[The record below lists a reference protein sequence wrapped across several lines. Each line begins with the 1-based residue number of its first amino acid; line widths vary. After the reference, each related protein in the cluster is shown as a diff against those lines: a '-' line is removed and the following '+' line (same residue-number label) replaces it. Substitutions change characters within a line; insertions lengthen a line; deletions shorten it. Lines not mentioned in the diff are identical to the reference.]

1 MTLSTL
7 WIGSTTLV
15 SNTTVARSSVSQ
27 EISALLQTYGKVSA
41 VQSGYFVPTQT
52 GNHAFKINTGNGCF
66 LAVNGTALLNLNNF
80 SGWAN
85 SANISLIAGQ
95 SYSFVLSVPIGAQ
108 RGITSI
114 VYSFAGGADQAI
126 QNNQIYSATDINS
139 NPIHN
144 SNAILQSLI
153 SSGTPAYLL
162 PVANIMPT
170 NITAN
175 NRIATVPC
183 PAVIPSTSTG
193 VRQSMENNFHFPC
206 PVQTP
211 VTCYRDIVVTPPI
224 VDPPPPV
231 PVINNTTPGSSGA
244 GNARY
249 RSQLRGGP
257 VIRRN

>member
-15 SNTTVARSSVSQ
+15 NNTVTARAAVSQ
-27 EISALLQTYGKVSA
+27 EVSALLQTYGKVSV

-66 LAVNGTALLNLNNF
+66 LSVSGTTLLNLNNF

-85 SANISLIAGQ
+85 SANISLVAGQ
-95 SYSFVLSVPIGAQ
+95 SYSFIYSVPIGAQ
-108 RGITSI
+108 RGITSL
-114 VYSFAGGADQAI
+114 VYSFAGGPDQAI

-162 PVANIMPT
+162 PLANIMPT
-170 NITAN
+170 NLTGN
-175 NRIATVPC
+175 NRIASVPC
-183 PAVIPSTSTG
+183 PAIIPSPSTP
-193 VRQSMENNFHFPC
+193 VLQSMNNNFHFPC

-211 VTCYRDIVVTPPI
+211 VTCYRDIIVTPPVI
-224 VDPPPPV
+224 DPPKPPPSAAV
-231 PVINNTTPGSSGA
+231 STRTTGYGPG
-244 GNARY
+244 
-249 RSQLRGGP
+249 LRGGRFMMKS
-257 VIRRN
+257 V